1 MERRGIWAA
10 FEMAVLLL
18 TALLVVEAQA
28 QDTACL
34 SRLAPCLNY
43 LNGTH
48 DPPSACCDPLKSVI
62 SSDPKCLCGLISNQ
76 GANQA
81 KQAGINVTEAQELP
95 GRCGQHV
102 NPIACLSGQ
111 HQIFSFSTRDV
122 SPIDFTLVT
131 RLKFWP
137 SIFQVLLVPVSR
149 TKIRPVSFRVRL

>member
-28 QDTACL
+28 QDTSCL

-43 LNGTH
+43 LNGTR

-81 KQAGINVTEAQELP
+81 EQAGINVTEAQELP

-102 NPIACLSGQ
+102 NPIACLSG
-111 HQIFSFSTRDV
+111 
-122 SPIDFTLVT
+122 SPSSRESNENSAGLFPGSSLRTPMAVVALLVT
-131 RLKFWP
+131 ARILWD
-137 SIFQVLLVPVSR
+137 
-149 TKIRPVSFRVRL
+149 